1 MRRMLVLG
9 ATSEIAIATLHEFAK
24 EEPWHMILCG
34 RNLSELEKLK
44 TKLESHKCTCEV
56 KHYDTSMSAA
66 KQLQLFNECLG
77 QSTNTQHTKVQN
89 NALATTQT
97 TKVNTLAAAATTAFN
112 TSAAATTTSS
122 NASANAVTTA
132 FDSSAA
138 TTTTAFDSSATTTT
152 TTFNTSATA
161 ATTASN
167 AAAKDIGKQSMQVSE
182 RQSSQLVGLDAFFC
196 SIGYLGDQKKAEQDI
211 RECDLIMQANFN
223 GLLPMLT
230 ATAQYF
236 KQQRSGSIMVVSS
249 VAGERGRCS
258 NYCYGSSKAAMTA
271 FLSGMRCRLLPYNV
285 HVMTIKPGYVATRMV
300 AHKKL
305 PPYITASTQ
314 RVAKDIVKG
323 FKRRSSV
330 VYTMW
335 LWRYIMAVVR
345 LIPEFIFKRLNMF

>member
-9 ATSEIAIATLHEFAK
+9 ATSEIAIATLYEFAK

-66 KQLQLFNECLG
+66 EQLQLFNECLG
-77 QSTNTQHTKVQN
+77 QSTNTQQTQVHD
-89 NALATTQT
+89 NALAATQT
-97 TKVNTLAAAATTAFN
+97 NKVNPLATTKTTEFN
-112 TSAAATTTSS
+112 ALAAATTTAVNSS
-122 NASANAVTTA
+122 ATASTTA
-132 FDSSAA
+132 F
-138 TTTTAFDSSATTTT
+138 
-152 TTFNTSATA
+152 
-161 ATTASN
+161 N
-167 AAAKDIGKQSMQVSE
+167 AAAKDITKQSMQVSGH
-182 RQSSQLVGLDAFFC
+182 QSSQFIGLDALFC
-196 SIGYLGDQKKAEQDI
+196 SVGYLGDQKKAEQDI
-211 RECDLIMQANFN
+211 RECELIMQANFN

-236 KQQRSGSIMVVSS
+236 KQLRSGSIMVVSS

-271 FLSGMRCRLLPYNV
+271 FLSGMRCSLLPYNV

-300 AHKKL
+300 AHKNL

-335 LWRYIMAVVR
+335 LWRYIMGVVR

>member
-24 EEPWHMILCG
+24 EGPWHMILCG

-66 KQLQLFNECLG
+66 EQLQLFNECLG
-77 QSTNTQHTKVQN
+77 QGTNAQHTKVQN
-89 NALATTQT
+89 NALAAATQTNKVNPLAATQT
-97 TKVNTLAAAATTAFN
+97 TA
-112 TSAAATTTSS
+112 
-122 NASANAVTTA
+122 
-132 FDSSAA
+132 
-138 TTTTAFDSSATTTT
+138 
-152 TTFNTSATA
+152 FNTSATA

-167 AAAKDIGKQSMQVSE
+167 TAAKDTTKQSMQVSE
-182 RQSSQLVGLDAFFC
+182 RQSSQFIRLDALFC
-196 SIGYLGDQKKAEQDI
+196 SVGYLGDQKKAEQDI

-230 ATAQYF
+230 ATAQFF

-271 FLSGMRCRLLPYNV
+271 FLSGMRCSLLAYNV

-330 VYTMW
+330 IYTMW

>member
-44 TKLESHKCTCEV
+44 TKLESHKCSCEV

-66 KQLQLFNECLG
+66 EQLQLFNECLG
-77 QSTNTQHTKVQN
+77 QGTNTQHTKVQD
-89 NALATTQT
+89 NALAKTQT
-97 TKVNTLAAAATTAFN
+97 NKVNPLATAQTTEFN
-112 TSAAATTTSS
+112 ALAAATTTAVNSS
-122 NASANAVTTA
+122 ATASTTA
-132 FDSSAA
+132 FNYA
-138 TTTTAFDSSATTTT
+138 T
-152 TTFNTSATA
+152 
-161 ATTASN
+161 
-167 AAAKDIGKQSMQVSE
+167 KDIAMQSMQVSE
-182 RQSSQLVGLDAFFC
+182 HQSSQFIGLDALFC
-196 SIGYLGDQKKAEQDI
+196 SVGYLGDQKKAEQDI
-211 RECDLIMQANFN
+211 RECELIMQANFN

-271 FLSGMRCRLLPYNV
+271 FLSGMRCSLLPYNV

>member
-1 MRRMLVLG
+1 
-9 ATSEIAIATLHEFAK
+9 
-24 EEPWHMILCG
+24 
-34 RNLSELEKLK
+34 
-44 TKLESHKCTCEV
+44 
-56 KHYDTSMSAA
+56 MSAVE
-66 KQLQLFNECLG
+66 QLQLFNECLG
-77 QSTNTQHTKVQN
+77 QSTNAQRTKVQD

-97 TKVNTLAAAATTAFN
+97 NKVNPL
-112 TSAAATTTSS
+112 
-122 NASANAVTTA
+122 
-132 FDSSAA
+132 
-138 TTTTAFDSSATTTT
+138 
-152 TTFNTSATA
+152 ATA

-167 AAAKDIGKQSMQVSE
+167 TSATATTTAVNSSATASTTASNTAAKDTTKQSMQVSGH
-182 RQSSQLVGLDAFFC
+182 QSSQFIGLDALFC
-196 SIGYLGDQKKAEQDI
+196 SVGYLGDQKKAEQDI
-211 RECDLIMQANFN
+211 RECELIMQANFN

-230 ATAQYF
+230 ATAQFF

-271 FLSGMRCRLLPYNV
+271 FLSGMRCSLLPYNV

-345 LIPEFIFKRLNMF
+345 MIPEFIFKRLNMF

>member
-56 KHYDTSMSAA
+56 KHYDTSMDAT
-66 KQLQLFNECLG
+66 KQLQLFNECIG
-77 QSTNTQHTKVQN
+77 QSTNTQQTKVQN

-97 TKVNTLAAAATTAFN
+97 NRFNALATATTTAFN
-112 TSAAATTTSS
+112 TSA
-122 NASANAVTTA
+122 
-132 FDSSAA
+132 
-138 TTTTAFDSSATTTT
+138 SATTTA
-152 TTFNTSATA
+152 FNTSATA
-161 ATTASN
+161 TTTAFN
-167 AAAKDIGKQSMQVSE
+167 TTAQDIAKQSMQDSE
-182 RQSSQLVGLDAFFC
+182 LQESQFIGLDALFC
-196 SIGYLGDQKKAEQDI
+196 SVGYLGDQKKAEQDI

-223 GLLPMLT
+223 GLLPILT
-230 ATAQYF
+230 ATAQFF

-271 FLSGMRCRLLPYNV
+271 FLSGMRCSLLPYNV

>member
-34 RNLSELEKLK
+34 RNLSELEKIK

-66 KQLQLFNECLG
+66 EQLQLFNECLG
-77 QSTNTQHTKVQN
+77 QSTNPQQTKVQN

-97 TKVNTLAAAATTAFN
+97 NKVNPLAATQTTEFN
-112 TSAAATTTSS
+112 AL
-122 NASANAVTTA
+122 
-132 FDSSAA
+132 
-138 TTTTAFDSSATTTT
+138 
-152 TTFNTSATA
+152 ATA
-161 ATTASN
+161 ATSASN
-167 AAAKDIGKQSMQVSE
+167 AAEKDIGKQSMQVSE
-182 RQSSQLVGLDAFFC
+182 RQASQFIGLDALFC
-196 SIGYLGDQKKAEQDI
+196 SVGYLGDQKKAEQDMV
-211 RECDLIMQANFN
+211 ECELIMQANFN

-230 ATAQYF
+230 ATAQFF

-271 FLSGMRCRLLPYNV
+271 FLSGMRCSLLPYNV

-323 FKRRSSV
+323 FKRCSSV

>member
-9 ATSEIAIATLHEFAK
+9 ATSEIAIATLYEFAK

-66 KQLQLFNECLG
+66 EQLQLFNECLG
-77 QSTNTQHTKVQN
+77 QSTNGQQTTVQD

-97 TKVNTLAAAATTAFN
+97 NKYNELATATTTVFNSAAATTSTAFN
-112 TSAAATTTSS
+112 TSATATID
-122 NASANAVTTA
+122 A
-132 FDSSAA
+132 F
-138 TTTTAFDSSATTTT
+138 
-152 TTFNTSATA
+152 
-161 ATTASN
+161 N
-167 AAAKDIGKQSMQVSE
+167 AAAKDITKQSMQVSGH
-182 RQSSQLVGLDAFFC
+182 QSSQFIGLDALFC
-196 SIGYLGDQKKAEQDI
+196 SVGYLGDQKKAEQDI
-211 RECDLIMQANFN
+211 RECELIMQANFN

-230 ATAQYF
+230 ATAQFF

-271 FLSGMRCRLLPYNV
+271 FLSGMRCSLLPYKV

-335 LWRYIMAVVR
+335 LWRYIMGVVR

>member
-9 ATSEIAIATLHEFAK
+9 ATSEIAIATLYEFAK

-44 TKLESHKCTCEV
+44 TKLESLKCTCEV

-66 KQLQLFNECLG
+66 EQLQLFNECLG
-77 QSTNTQHTKVQN
+77 QSTNIQHTKAQD

-97 TKVNTLAAAATTAFN
+97 NKVNPLATTQTTEFN
-112 TSAAATTTSS
+112 ALAT
-122 NASANAVTTA
+122 
-132 FDSSAA
+132 
-138 TTTTAFDSSATTTT
+138 TTTTAFDA
-152 TTFNTSATA
+152 SATA
-161 ATTASN
+161 ATDAYN
-167 AAAKDIGKQSMQVSE
+167 DAAKDIAMQSMQVSGH
-182 RQSSQLVGLDAFFC
+182 QSSQFIGLDALFC
-196 SIGYLGDQKKAEQDI
+196 SVGYLGDQKKAEQDI

-230 ATAQYF
+230 ATAQFF

-271 FLSGMRCRLLPYNV
+271 FLSGMRCSLLPYNV

-314 RVAKDIVKG
+314 RVAKDIVNG

>member
-44 TKLESHKCTCEV
+44 TKLENHKCTCEV

-66 KQLQLFNECLG
+66 EQLQLFNECLG
-77 QSTNTQHTKVQN
+77 QSTNIQHTKAQD
-89 NALATTQT
+89 NALATTQIN
-97 TKVNTLAAAATTAFN
+97 KVNPLATAPTTAFN
-112 TSAAATTTSS
+112 TSATATTD
-122 NASANAVTTA
+122 A
-132 FDSSAA
+132 FND
-138 TTTTAFDSSATTTT
+138 
-152 TTFNTSATA
+152 
-161 ATTASN
+161 
-167 AAAKDIGKQSMQVSE
+167 AAKDITKQSMQVSGY
-182 RQSSQLVGLDAFFC
+182 QSSQFIGLDALFC
-196 SIGYLGDQKKAEQDI
+196 SVGYLGDQKKAEQDI

-230 ATAQYF
+230 ATAQFF

-271 FLSGMRCRLLPYNV
+271 FLSGMRCSLLPYNV

-300 AHKKL
+300 AHKNL

>member
-9 ATSEIAIATLHEFAK
+9 ATSEIAIATLHEFAQ

-66 KQLQLFNECLG
+66 EQLQLFNECLG
-77 QSTNTQHTKVQN
+77 QGTNAQQTKVQN

-97 TKVNTLAAAATTAFN
+97 NKVNPLATTQTTEFNALATTTTTAFDA
-112 TSAAATTTSS
+112 SAAATTT
-122 NASANAVTTA
+122 AY
-132 FDSSAA
+132 
-138 TTTTAFDSSATTTT
+138 
-152 TTFNTSATA
+152 
-161 ATTASN
+161 N
-167 AAAKDIGKQSMQVSE
+167 AAAKDIAEQSMQVSGH
-182 RQSSQLVGLDAFFC
+182 QSSQFIGLNALFC
-196 SIGYLGDQKKAEQDI
+196 SVGYLGDQKKSEQDI

-230 ATAQYF
+230 ATAQFF

-271 FLSGMRCRLLPYNV
+271 FLSGMRCSLLPYNV

>member
-66 KQLQLFNECLG
+66 EQLQLFNECLG
-77 QSTNTQHTKVQN
+77 QSTNPQHTKAQD
-89 NALATTQT
+89 NALAATQTNKVNPLATTQT
-97 TKVNTLAAAATTAFN
+97 TEFNALAAATTTAFN
-112 TSAAATTTSS
+112 TSATATTD
-122 NASANAVTTA
+122 AY
-132 FDSSAA
+132 
-138 TTTTAFDSSATTTT
+138 
-152 TTFNTSATA
+152 
-161 ATTASN
+161 N
-167 AAAKDIGKQSMQVSE
+167 AAAKDITKQSMQVSGH
-182 RQSSQLVGLDAFFC
+182 QSSQLVGLDALFC
-196 SIGYLGDQKKAEQDI
+196 SVGYLGDQKKAEQDI

-230 ATAQYF
+230 ATAQFF

-271 FLSGMRCRLLPYNV
+271 FLSGMRCSLLPYNV

-300 AHKKL
+300 AHKNL

>member
-24 EEPWHMILCG
+24 DEPWHMILCG

-66 KQLQLFNECLG
+66 EQLQLFNECLG
-77 QSTNTQHTKVQN
+77 QGTNAQHTKVQD

-97 TKVNTLAAAATTAFN
+97 TKVNPLATAATTA
-112 TSAAATTTSS
+112 S
-122 NASANAVTTA
+122 
-132 FDSSAA
+132 
-138 TTTTAFDSSATTTT
+138 
-152 TTFNTSATA
+152 NTSATA
-161 ATTASN
+161 ATTAFDTSATATTTAYN
-167 AAAKDIGKQSMQVSE
+167 AAAKDIAKQSMQVSE
-182 RQSSQLVGLDAFFC
+182 QQASQLEGLDALFC
-196 SIGYLGDQKKAEQDI
+196 SVGYLGDQKKAEQDI
-211 RECDLIMQANFN
+211 RECELIMQANFN

-230 ATAQYF
+230 ATAQFF
-236 KQQRSGSIMVVSS
+236 KQQRFGSIMVVSS

-258 NYCYGSSKAAMTA
+258 NFCYGSSKAAMTA
-271 FLSGMRCRLLPYNV
+271 FLSGMRCSLLPYNV

-335 LWRYIMAVVR
+335 LWRYIMGVVR

>member
-44 TKLESHKCTCEV
+44 TKLESHKCTFEV

-66 KQLQLFNECLG
+66 EQLQLFNECLG
-77 QSTNTQHTKVQN
+77 QSTNIQQTQVHD

-97 TKVNTLAAAATTAFN
+97 NKVNPLATAATTASNTSATAATTAF
-112 TSAAATTTSS
+112 
-122 NASANAVTTA
+122 
-132 FDSSAA
+132 D
-138 TTTTAFDSSATTTT
+138 
-152 TTFNTSATA
+152 TSATA

-167 AAAKDIGKQSMQVSE
+167 TAAKDTTKQSMQVSGH
-182 RQSSQLVGLDAFFC
+182 QSSQFIGLDALFC
-196 SIGYLGDQKKAEQDI
+196 SVGYLGDQKKAEQDI
-211 RECDLIMQANFN
+211 RECELIMQANFN

-230 ATAQYF
+230 ATAKFF

-271 FLSGMRCRLLPYNV
+271 FLSGMRCSLLPYNV

-335 LWRYIMAVVR
+335 LWRYIMGVVR

>member
-66 KQLQLFNECLG
+66 EQLQLFNECLG
-77 QSTNTQHTKVQN
+77 QSTNAQHTKVQD

-97 TKVNTLAAAATTAFN
+97 NKVNPLATAQTTEFN
-112 TSAAATTTSS
+112 ALAAATTT
-122 NASANAVTTA
+122 A
-132 FDSSAA
+132 F
-138 TTTTAFDSSATTTT
+138 
-152 TTFNTSATA
+152 
-161 ATTASN
+161 N
-167 AAAKDIGKQSMQVSE
+167 AAAKDIAKQSMQVSGH
-182 RQSSQLVGLDAFFC
+182 QSSQFIGLDALFC
-196 SIGYLGDQKKAEQDI
+196 SVGYLGDQKKAEQDI

-230 ATAQYF
+230 STAQYF

-271 FLSGMRCRLLPYNV
+271 FLSGMRCSLLPYNV

>member
-1 MRRMLVLG
+1 MRHMLVLG

-44 TKLESHKCTCEV
+44 IKLESHKCTCEV

-66 KQLQLFNECLG
+66 EQLQLFNECLG
-77 QSTNTQHTKVQN
+77 QSTNPQQTKVQN

-97 TKVNTLAAAATTAFN
+97 NKFNALAATQTTKANALANATTTAFNTSTTAATTAFN
-112 TSAAATTTSS
+112 TST
-122 NASANAVTTA
+122 
-132 FDSSAA
+132 
-138 TTTTAFDSSATTTT
+138 
-152 TTFNTSATA
+152 TA
-161 ATTASN
+161 ATTALN
-167 AAAKDIGKQSMQVSE
+167 TAAKDIGKQSMQVSE
-182 RQSSQLVGLDAFFC
+182 RQASQFIGLDALFC
-196 SIGYLGDQKKAEQDI
+196 SFGYLGDQKKAEQDI

-230 ATAQYF
+230 ATAQFF

-258 NYCYGSSKAAMTA
+258 NYCYGSSKAAMTE
-271 FLSGMRCRLLPYNV
+271 FLSGMRCSLLPYNV

>member
-44 TKLESHKCTCEV
+44 TKLESLKCTCEV
-56 KHYDTSMSAA
+56 KHYDTGMSAA
-66 KQLQLFNECLG
+66 EQLQLFNECLG
-77 QSTNTQHTKVQN
+77 QGTNAQHTKVQD

-97 TKVNTLAAAATTAFN
+97 NKVNPLATTQTTEFN
-112 TSAAATTTSS
+112 ALAT
-122 NASANAVTTA
+122 
-132 FDSSAA
+132 
-138 TTTTAFDSSATTTT
+138 TTTTAFDA
-152 TTFNTSATA
+152 SATA
-161 ATTASN
+161 ATDAYN
-167 AAAKDIGKQSMQVSE
+167 DAAKDIAMQSMQVSGH
-182 RQSSQLVGLDAFFC
+182 QSSQFIGLDALFC
-196 SIGYLGDQKKAEQDI
+196 SVGYLGDQKKAEQDI

-230 ATAQYF
+230 ATAQFF

-271 FLSGMRCRLLPYNV
+271 FLSGMRCSLLPYNV

-314 RVAKDIVKG
+314 RVAKDIVNG

>member
-9 ATSEIAIATLHEFAK
+9 ATSEIAIATLHEFAQ

-66 KQLQLFNECLG
+66 EQLQLFNECLG
-77 QSTNTQHTKVQN
+77 QGTNAQHTKAQN
-89 NALATTQT
+89 NALANTQT
-97 TKVNTLAAAATTAFN
+97 NKVNPL
-112 TSAAATTTSS
+112 
-122 NASANAVTTA
+122 
-132 FDSSAA
+132 
-138 TTTTAFDSSATTTT
+138 
-152 TTFNTSATA
+152 ATA
-161 ATTASN
+161 ATTAFDTSATATTTAYN
-167 AAAKDIGKQSMQVSE
+167 AAAKDIAKQSMQVSGH
-182 RQSSQLVGLDAFFC
+182 QSSQFIGLDALFC
-196 SIGYLGDQKKAEQDI
+196 SVGYLGDQKKAEQDI
-211 RECDLIMQANFN
+211 RECELIMQANFN

-230 ATAQYF
+230 ATAQFF

-271 FLSGMRCRLLPYNV
+271 FLSGMRCSLLPYNV
-285 HVMTIKPGYVATRMV
+285 HVMTIKPGYVASRMV

-330 VYTMW
+330 IYTMW

>member
-24 EEPWHMILCG
+24 EDPWHMILCG
-34 RNLSELEKLK
+34 RNLSELEKIK

-66 KQLQLFNECLG
+66 EQLQLFNECLG
-77 QSTNTQHTKVQN
+77 KSTNPQQTKVQN

-97 TKVNTLAAAATTAFN
+97 NKFNALAATQTTKANALANATTTAFN
-112 TSAAATTTSS
+112 TST
-122 NASANAVTTA
+122 
-132 FDSSAA
+132 
-138 TTTTAFDSSATTTT
+138 
-152 TTFNTSATA
+152 TA
-161 ATTASN
+161 ATTALN
-167 AAAKDIGKQSMQVSE
+167 TAAEDIGKQSMQVSE
-182 RQSSQLVGLDAFFC
+182 RQVSQFIGLDALFC
-196 SIGYLGDQKKAEQDI
+196 SVGYLGDQKKAEQDMG
-211 RECDLIMQANFN
+211 ECDLIMQANFN

-230 ATAQYF
+230 ATAQFF

-271 FLSGMRCRLLPYNV
+271 FLSGMRCSLLPYNV

>member
-44 TKLESHKCTCEV
+44 TNLESNKCTCEV
-56 KHYDTSMSAA
+56 KHYDTSMTATE
-66 KQLQLFNECLG
+66 QLQLFNECLG
-77 QSTNTQHTKVQN
+77 QGTNAQHTKVQD
-89 NALATTQT
+89 NALAAATQT
-97 TKVNTLAAAATTAFN
+97 NKVNPL
-112 TSAAATTTSS
+112 
-122 NASANAVTTA
+122 
-132 FDSSAA
+132 
-138 TTTTAFDSSATTTT
+138 
-152 TTFNTSATA
+152 ATA

-167 AAAKDIGKQSMQVSE
+167 TLATTTTTASNSAATTSTASNAVAKDIAKQSMQVSE
-182 RQSSQLVGLDAFFC
+182 RQVSQFIGLDALFC
-196 SIGYLGDQKKAEQDI
+196 SVGYLGDQKKAEQDI
-211 RECDLIMQANFN
+211 RECELIMQANFN

-230 ATAQYF
+230 ATAQFF

-271 FLSGMRCRLLPYNV
+271 FLSGMRCSLLPYNV

-300 AHKKL
+300 AHKRL

-323 FKRRSSV
+323 FNRRSSV

-335 LWRYIMAVVR
+335 LWRYIMGVVR

>member
-34 RNLSELEKLK
+34 RNLSELEQLK

-56 KHYDTSMSAA
+56 KHYDTIMSAA
-66 KQLQLFNECLG
+66 EQLQLFNECLG
-77 QSTNTQHTKVQN
+77 QSTNAQHTKSQD
-89 NALATTQT
+89 NALAAAQTNKVNPLATTQT
-97 TKVNTLAAAATTAFN
+97 TEFN
-112 TSAAATTTSS
+112 AL
-122 NASANAVTTA
+122 
-132 FDSSAA
+132 
-138 TTTTAFDSSATTTT
+138 
-152 TTFNTSATA
+152 ATA
-161 ATTASN
+161 ATPSLN
-167 AAAKDIGKQSMQVSE
+167 AAAKDTTKQSMQVSE
-182 RQSSQLVGLDAFFC
+182 RQSSQFIGLDALFC
-196 SIGYLGDQKKAEQDI
+196 SVGYLGDQKKAEQDI
-211 RECDLIMQANFN
+211 RECDLIVQANFN

-230 ATAQYF
+230 ATAQFF

-271 FLSGMRCRLLPYNV
+271 FLSGMRCSLLPYNV

>member
-66 KQLQLFNECLG
+66 EQLQLFNECLG
-77 QSTNTQHTKVQN
+77 QGTNVKHTKVQD
-89 NALATTQT
+89 NALAATQITKVNPLATTQT
-97 TKVNTLAAAATTAFN
+97 TEFIALATATITAVNSSAT
-112 TSAAATTTSS
+112 
-122 NASANAVTTA
+122 ASTTA
-132 FDSSAA
+132 FDTSATA
-138 TTTTAFDSSATTTT
+138 TTTASTTAFD
-152 TTFNTSATA
+152 TSATA
-161 ATTASN
+161 TTTAYN
-167 AAAKDIGKQSMQVSE
+167 AAAKDIAKQSMQVSE
-182 RQSSQLVGLDAFFC
+182 HQSSQFIGLDALFC
-196 SIGYLGDQKKAEQDI
+196 SVGYLGDQKKAEQDI
-211 RECDLIMQANFN
+211 RECELIMQANFN

-230 ATAQYF
+230 ATAQFF

-271 FLSGMRCRLLPYNV
+271 FLSGMRCSLLPYNV

>member
-24 EEPWHMILCG
+24 EEPWHMIVCG

-44 TKLESHKCTCEV
+44 TKLENHKCTCEV

-66 KQLQLFNECLG
+66 EQLQLFNECLG
-77 QSTNTQHTKVQN
+77 QSTNAQHTKVQD

-97 TKVNTLAAAATTAFN
+97 NKLNPLATAATTA
-112 TSAAATTTSS
+112 S
-122 NASANAVTTA
+122 
-132 FDSSAA
+132 
-138 TTTTAFDSSATTTT
+138 
-152 TTFNTSATA
+152 NTSATA
-161 ATTASN
+161 ATTAFDTSATASTDAYN
-167 AAAKDIGKQSMQVSE
+167 ASAKDITNQSMQVSGH
-182 RQSSQLVGLDAFFC
+182 QSSQFIGLDALFC
-196 SIGYLGDQKKAEQDI
+196 SVGYLGDQKKAEQDI
-211 RECDLIMQANFN
+211 RECELIMQANFN

-230 ATAQYF
+230 ATAKFF

-249 VAGERGRCS
+249 VAGERGRSS

-271 FLSGMRCRLLPYNV
+271 FLSGMRCSLLAYNV

>member
-56 KHYDTSMSAA
+56 KHFDTSMSAA
-66 KQLQLFNECLG
+66 EQLQLFNECIG
-77 QSTNTQHTKVQN
+77 QGTNPQQTKVQD
-89 NALATTQT
+89 NALAATQT
-97 TKVNTLAAAATTAFN
+97 TEFIALAT
-112 TSAAATTTSS
+112 ATTT
-122 NASANAVTTA
+122 AVN
-132 FDSSAA
+132 
-138 TTTTAFDSSATTTT
+138 SSAT
-152 TTFNTSATA
+152 
-161 ATTASN
+161 ATTDAYN
-167 AAAKDIGKQSMQVSE
+167 AAAKDIAKHSMQVSE
-182 RQSSQLVGLDAFFC
+182 HQSSQFIGLDAFFC
-196 SIGYLGDQKKAEQDI
+196 SVGYLGDQKKAEQDI
-211 RECDLIMQANFN
+211 RECELIMQANFN

-230 ATAQYF
+230 ATAQFF
-236 KQQRSGSIMVVSS
+236 KQQHSGSIMVVSS

-271 FLSGMRCRLLPYNV
+271 FLSGMRCSLLPYNV

>member
-9 ATSEIAIATLHEFAK
+9 ATSEIAIATLYEFAK

-66 KQLQLFNECLG
+66 EQLQLFNECLG
-77 QSTNTQHTKVQN
+77 QSTNIQHTKAQN
-89 NALATTQT
+89 NALANTQT
-97 TKVNTLAAAATTAFN
+97 NKVNPLATAATTA
-112 TSAAATTTSS
+112 S
-122 NASANAVTTA
+122 
-132 FDSSAA
+132 
-138 TTTTAFDSSATTTT
+138 
-152 TTFNTSATA
+152 NTSATA
-161 ATTASN
+161 ATTAFDTSATATTTAYN
-167 AAAKDIGKQSMQVSE
+167 AAAKDIAEQSMQVSGH
-182 RQSSQLVGLDAFFC
+182 QSSQLVGLDALFC
-196 SIGYLGDQKKAEQDI
+196 SVGYLGDQKKAEQDI
-211 RECDLIMQANFN
+211 RECELIMQANFN

-230 ATAQYF
+230 ATAQFF

-271 FLSGMRCRLLPYNV
+271 FLSGMRCSLLPYKV

-335 LWRYIMAVVR
+335 LWRYIMGVVR

>member
-24 EEPWHMILCG
+24 EGPWHMILCG

-56 KHYDTSMSAA
+56 KHYDTSMSAVE
-66 KQLQLFNECLG
+66 QLQLFNECLG
-77 QSTNTQHTKVQN
+77 HSTNPQQTKVHV

-97 TKVNTLAAAATTAFN
+97 NKFNALATAATTP
-112 TSAAATTTSS
+112 
-122 NASANAVTTA
+122 
-132 FDSSAA
+132 
-138 TTTTAFDSSATTTT
+138 
-152 TTFNTSATA
+152 FNTSATA
-161 ATTASN
+161 ATTAFN
-167 AAAKDIGKQSMQVSE
+167 ATAKDIAKQSMQVSE
-182 RQSSQLVGLDAFFC
+182 HQDSQFVGLDALFC
-196 SIGYLGDQKKAEQDI
+196 SVGYLGDQKKAEQDI

-223 GLLPMLT
+223 GLLPILT
-230 ATAQYF
+230 ATAQFF

-271 FLSGMRCRLLPYNV
+271 FLSGMRCSLLPYNV

-335 LWRYIMAVVR
+335 LWRYIMGVVR

>member
-9 ATSEIAIATLHEFAK
+9 ATSEIAIATLHEFAQ

-66 KQLQLFNECLG
+66 EQLQLFNECIG
-77 QSTNTQHTKVQN
+77 QGTNGQQTQVQDNALAATQTNKVN
-89 NALATTQT
+89 PLATTQT
-97 TKVNTLAAAATTAFN
+97 TEFN
-112 TSAAATTTSS
+112 ALAAATTT
-122 NASANAVTTA
+122 A
-132 FDSSAA
+132 F
-138 TTTTAFDSSATTTT
+138 
-152 TTFNTSATA
+152 
-161 ATTASN
+161 N
-167 AAAKDIGKQSMQVSE
+167 AAAKDIAKQSMQVSGH
-182 RQSSQLVGLDAFFC
+182 QSSQFIGLDALFC
-196 SIGYLGDQKKAEQDI
+196 SVGYLGDQKKAEQDI
-211 RECDLIMQANFN
+211 RECELIMQANFN

-271 FLSGMRCRLLPYNV
+271 FLSGMRCSLLPYNV

>member
-9 ATSEIAIATLHEFAK
+9 ATSEIAIATLYEFAK

-66 KQLQLFNECLG
+66 EQLQLFNECLG
-77 QSTNTQHTKVQN
+77 QSTNIQHTKVQD

-97 TKVNTLAAAATTAFN
+97 NKVNPLATAQTTEFN
-112 TSAAATTTSS
+112 ALAAATTT
-122 NASANAVTTA
+122 A
-132 FDSSAA
+132 F
-138 TTTTAFDSSATTTT
+138 
-152 TTFNTSATA
+152 
-161 ATTASN
+161 N
-167 AAAKDIGKQSMQVSE
+167 AAAKDIAKQSMQVSGH
-182 RQSSQLVGLDAFFC
+182 QSSQFIGLDALFC
-196 SIGYLGDQKKAEQDI
+196 SVGYLGDQKKAEQDI

-230 ATAQYF
+230 ATAQFF

-271 FLSGMRCRLLPYNV
+271 FLSGMRCSLLPYNV

-335 LWRYIMAVVR
+335 LWRYIMGVVR

>member
-66 KQLQLFNECLG
+66 EQLQLFNECLG
-77 QSTNTQHTKVQN
+77 QVTNTQNTKVQD
-89 NALATTQT
+89 NALAATQT
-97 TKVNTLAAAATTAFN
+97 TEFIAL
-112 TSAAATTTSS
+112 AAATTTAVNSS
-122 NASANAVTTA
+122 ATASTTA
-132 FDSSAA
+132 F
-138 TTTTAFDSSATTTT
+138 
-152 TTFNTSATA
+152 
-161 ATTASN
+161 N
-167 AAAKDIGKQSMQVSE
+167 AAAKDITKQSMQVSGH
-182 RQSSQLVGLDAFFC
+182 QSSQFIGLDALFC
-196 SIGYLGDQKKAEQDI
+196 SVGYLGDQKKAEQDI
-211 RECDLIMQANFN
+211 RECELIMQANFN

-230 ATAQYF
+230 ATAQFF

-271 FLSGMRCRLLPYNV
+271 FLSGMRCSLLAYNV

-345 LIPEFIFKRLNMF
+345 LIPECIFKRLNMF

>member
-56 KHYDTSMSAA
+56 KHFDTSMSAA
-66 KQLQLFNECLG
+66 EQLQLFNECLG
-77 QSTNTQHTKVQN
+77 QSTNAQQTQVQD
-89 NALATTQT
+89 NALAAATQT
-97 TKVNTLAAAATTAFN
+97 NKVNPL
-112 TSAAATTTSS
+112 
-122 NASANAVTTA
+122 
-132 FDSSAA
+132 
-138 TTTTAFDSSATTTT
+138 
-152 TTFNTSATA
+152 ATA

-167 AAAKDIGKQSMQVSE
+167 TLATTTTTASNSAATTSTASNAVAKDRAKQSMQVSE
-182 RQSSQLVGLDAFFC
+182 RQVSQFIGLDALFC
-196 SIGYLGDQKKAEQDI
+196 SVGYLGDQKKAEQDI
-211 RECDLIMQANFN
+211 RECELIMQANFN

-230 ATAQYF
+230 ATAQFF

-271 FLSGMRCRLLPYNV
+271 FLSGMRCSLLPYNV

-300 AHKKL
+300 AHKRL

-335 LWRYIMAVVR
+335 LWRYIMGVVR